1 MWRKCGTKIL
11 NEINKVKKSAIF
23 FGSGIYLKKSVFV
36 SFVPEMSGFV
46 RFGAKGMGFVSFRQ
60 FCAAICV
67 PVPMPLCAE
76 QFSAARAVLSACSA
90 K

>member
-23 FGSGIYLKKSVFV
+23 FGSDIYPKN
-36 SFVPEMSGFV
+36 
-46 RFGAKGMGFVSFRQ
+46 SFRQ
-60 FCAAICV
+60 FCAAIGSASNQV
-67 PVPMPLCAE
+67 LCGK
-76 QFSAARAVLSACSA
+76 QFSAAKAVLSACSA